1 MGKNPIEQTS
11 RSVSYT
17 HLDVYKRQF
26 QYGVPP
32 HGGFAFGFDRL
43 LMILRDEDNIREIYA
58 FPKSGK
64 AEDAMMNAPAEVD
77 EIQLREL
84 HIKIRESNK

>member
-1 MGKNPIEQTS
+1 M
-11 RSVSYT
+11 YT
-17 HLDVYKRQF
+17 AF

-32 HGGFAFGFDRL
+32 HGGFAFGFDRF

-64 AEDAMMNAPAEVD
+64 AEDAMMNAPPKQRWMRFNSESYFFFVYD
-77 EIQLREL
+77 L
-84 HIKIRESNK
+84 HIKVREMSNKY